1 MKLSGINIRKAIE
14 LDLPIEEIF
23 QISKK
28 SEGDIAAK
36 EIYEDKIT
44 HSSEIENVEEIFE
57 EGFTQFYC
65 EPKKEI
71 KINKN
76 LKVYVYNF
84 YLCCLNGEDLKN
96 SKIESEK
103 SLEISFINTK
113 TLNYS
118 DFIKNIMDAHSYL
131 GRFPKNNFKKRFSGI
146 GSFNMEEYV
155 SNHNMCAISDLN
167 FTDFFIEDSNL
178 VSTISN
184 IITARYE
191 NDIIQQRE
199 YFNEEEYY
207 RMLDTLK
214 RHQKIISSGYLKD
227 EMDIF

>member
-1 MKLSGINIRKAIE
+1 MKLSGLNIRKAIE
-14 LDLPIEEIF
+14 LDLPVEEIF

-28 SEGDIAAK
+28 PEGDIAAK
-36 EIYEDKIT
+36 EMYEDKIT
-44 HSSEIENVEEIFE
+44 HSSEIENIEEIFG

-76 LKVYVYNF
+76 LKAYIYNF
-84 YLCCLNGEDLKN
+84 YLCGLLKKDLKN
-96 SKIESEK
+96 SKIQSEK

-113 TLNYS
+113 TLSYS
-118 DFIKNIMDAHSYL
+118 DFLKNIMDAHSYL
-131 GRFPKNNFKKRFSGI
+131 GKFPKNNFKRRFSGI
-146 GSFNMEEYV
+146 GSFNMEDYV
-155 SNHNMCAISDLN
+155 SSHHMCNMSDVH
-167 FTDFFIEDSNL
+167 FTDFFIKDSNL

-199 YFNEEEYY
+199 YFNEDEYY
-207 RMLDTLK
+207 KMLDTVK

-227 EMDIF
+227 EMDSF